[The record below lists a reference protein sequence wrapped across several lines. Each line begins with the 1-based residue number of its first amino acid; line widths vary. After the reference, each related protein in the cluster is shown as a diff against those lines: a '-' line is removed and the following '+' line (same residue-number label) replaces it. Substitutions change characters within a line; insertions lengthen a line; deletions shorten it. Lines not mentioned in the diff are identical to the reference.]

1 MLRQLLPQS
10 FQGQDIF
17 SPLDNDSEI
26 EMPKSD
32 SVLIECKNLVSQVE
46 QGKFWK
52 KNIKT
57 LLDNVSVSF
66 NPGEL
71 TVSQQ
76 NLQMKQR
83 EKKFFLAI
91 SKTVHTGFSKNIE

>member
-76 NLQMKQR
+76 NLQMKRR
-83 EKKFFLAI
+83 EKKIFLVI
-91 SKTVHTGFSKNIE
+91 SKTVHKGFSKNVV

>member
-52 KNIKT
+52 KEIKT
-57 LLDNVSVSF
+57 LLENVTVSF
-66 NPGEL
+66 KPGEL
-71 TVSQQ
+71 TVSQ
-76 NLQMKQR
+76 NL
-83 EKKFFLAI
+83 KKMSSNSADFSIKIHAI
-91 SKTVHTGFSKNIE
+91 FEYFT

>member
-1 MLRQLLPQS
+1 MMLRQLLPQS

-76 NLQMKQR
+76 NLQIKRR
-83 EKKFFLAI
+83 EKRFFWRYLNGAYRI
-91 SKTVHTGFSKNIE
+91 